1 MSFSIYDRDT
11 NQTATQQSD
20 NDEACSCDRENP
32 IEVASL
38 GREWRIRVSLG
49 VEISA
54 AKFSD
59 KTEPLKID
67 QDVRN

>member
-11 NQTATQQSD
+11 NQTARQQPD
-20 NDEACSCDRENP
+20 NDQACSWDRENP

-54 AKFSD
+54 AEFSD
-59 KTEPLKID
+59 QTEPIRID
-67 QDVRN
+67 QD